1 MAHFHLT
8 LVILLLLSY
17 STAQQV
23 EKLKKSGEKTTTF
36 NVFLSFSSN
45 LGGLQIG
52 QGLAPRGRLRGKC
65 GEARYFL
72 WKQNNSQTLI

>member
-17 STAQQV
+17 SSAQQV
-23 EKLKKSGEKTTTF
+23 EKLKNQEKKTTF

-72 WKQNNSQTLI
+72 WKQNNSQTQI